1 MQQHS
6 RCQKVVSMQLSLL
19 ADNRD
24 ALSLSFEE
32 GESAFPLQ
40 LLLTQPACT
49 PAATTAAAAALAAAG
64 VKLLT
69 CHLFEM

>member
-1 MQQHS
+1 
-6 RCQKVVSMQLSLL
+6 MQLSLL

-49 PAATTAAAAALAAAG
+49 PAATTAAAAG